1 MNVLYF
7 LILRIKRNSKYG
19 NTYHILI
26 KCAEQFPYKLNIE
39 LKLLS
44 NQIKHYYIPKEK
56 VITVINKEVK
66 YKNTCM

>member
-1 MNVLYF
+1 ME
-7 LILRIKRNSKYG
+7 

-44 NQIKHYYIPKEK
+44 NQIKHYYIPKK
-56 VITVINKEVK
+56 YFITVINKEVK